1 MTKLGVDF
9 SVTVYLSALAA
20 LLVTKFGV
28 DFSVTVYGETTWGKV
43 FVEIDVSAL
52 IMAVGIGGD
61 SSNRLS
67 STD

>member
-9 SVTVYLSALAA
+9 SVTGYQ
-20 LLVTKFGV
+20 
-28 DFSVTVYGETTWGKV
+28 ETTWGKV

-61 SSNRLS
+61 SSKRLS
-67 STD
+67 SID